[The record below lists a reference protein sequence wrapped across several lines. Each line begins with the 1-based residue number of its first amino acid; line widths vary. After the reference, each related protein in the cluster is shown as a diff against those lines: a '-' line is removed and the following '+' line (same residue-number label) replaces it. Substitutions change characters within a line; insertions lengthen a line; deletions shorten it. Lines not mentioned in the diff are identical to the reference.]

1 MLKVASDFH
10 KDLFKK
16 ENPSGFSLQN
26 NFFSASEKVSP
37 TENELLEAPFSKTE
51 VKETIFSSYP
61 DGPPGSDGIP
71 FLFYQHFWDLV
82 KNDLLDLFQAFH
94 RGELDPATYS
104 WGVCWGQV
112 K

>member
-1 MLKVASDFH
+1 MTSTKTCLR
-10 KDLFKK
+10 KK
-16 ENPSGFSLQN
+16 TLLGSLYKTI
-26 NFFSASEKVSP
+26 FFSASEKVSP
-37 TENELLEAPFSKTE
+37 AVNELLEAPFSETE
-51 VKETIFSSYP
+51 EKEAIFSSYP
-61 DGPPGSDGIP
+61 DGAPGPDGIP

-104 WGVCWGQV
+104 WGVYWGHV

>member
-1 MLKVASDFH
+1 MLKVASDFY

-37 TENELLEAPFSKTE
+37 AENELLEAPFSETE
-51 VKETIFSSYP
+51 VKEAIFSSYP
-61 DGPPGSDGIP
+61 DGAPGPDGIP
-71 FLFYQHFWDLV
+71 FLFYPFLG
-82 KNDLLDLFQAFH
+82 L
-94 RGELDPATYS
+94 GE
-104 WGVCWGQV
+104 